1 MSNFAQ
7 QLIDCLLDGP
17 KSRQRAQQLILRLSL
32 NNDAQQKTLLKA
44 GYWQDPLALYAVL
57 RLIES
62 EIDPAFAERLYDYFF
77 VQNAAYIK
85 DQHSEAYCCVIEVL
99 AKKKHAAMKTFLC
112 NLIFEEV
119 DTDADYAIYQ
129 TSVLALLHFD
139 LLSHQQSIESKLQ
152 LCLGKHLF
160 DEYIPVL
167 VCKLPLQK
175 QAAWLDKLWELG
187 ELCSTDSNG
196 GIIYAFGLTGELGR
210 SYLQRLLFSPS
221 WEAVD
226 WGTGSVWATYQALK
240 AQGIS
245 LLEVWQSALKEE
257 DLAFSIYQVL
267 KLIKFYLNTD
277 DSFAI
282 SKQLPLFEMLETNQT
297 LIENLGELELYN
309 EIMLEFDELLH
320 LERVLN

>member
-1 MSNFAQ
+1 M
-7 QLIDCLLDGP
+7 
-17 KSRQRAQQLILRLSL
+17 
-32 NNDAQQKTLLKA
+32 
-44 GYWQDPLALYAVL
+44 
-57 RLIES
+57 
-62 EIDPAFAERLYDYFF
+62 
-77 VQNAAYIK
+77 
-85 DQHSEAYCCVIEVL
+85 
-99 AKKKHAAMKTFLC
+99 
-112 NLIFEEV
+112 LIFEEV

-160 DEYIPVL
+160 NEYIPVL

-187 ELCSTDSNG
+187 EFCSTDSNG

-210 SYLQRLLFSPS
+210 SYLQRLLFSPN
-221 WEAVD
+221 WEAAD
-226 WGTGSVWATYQALK
+226 WGTGSIWATYQALK
-240 AQGIS
+240 AQGIA
-245 LLEVWQSALKEE
+245 LLDVWQSALEE
-257 DLAFSIYQVL
+257 KDLAFSIYQVL

-282 SKQLPLFEMLETNQT
+282 SKQLPLFEMLETNQG

-309 EIMLEFDELLH
+309 EIMLEFNELLH

>member
-7 QLIDCLLDGP
+7 QLINCLLEGP

-32 NNDAQQKTLLKA
+32 NNDAQQKKLLKDS
-44 GYWQDPLALYAVL
+44 YWQNPFALYAL
-57 RLIES
+57 LPLIET
-62 EIDPAFAERLYDYFF
+62 EIDHAFAERLYEYFF
-77 VQNAAYIK
+77 IQNATYITG
-85 DQHSEAYCCVIEVL
+85 QHTEMYCCVIEVL

-112 NLIFEEV
+112 NLIFE
-119 DTDADYAIYQ
+119 DGSADYSVYQ

-139 LLSHQQSIESKLQ
+139 LFSHQQSIESKLQ

-167 VCKLPLQK
+167 VCKLPFEK

-187 ELCSTDSNG
+187 EMCSTDSNG
-196 GIIYAFGLTGELGR
+196 GIIYAFGLTGQLGR
-210 SYLQRLLFSPS
+210 SYLQRLLFSPN

-240 AQGIS
+240 VQGIS

-282 SKQLPLFEMLETNQT
+282 SKQLPLFEMLETNQA